1 MRSLKS
7 IMMVVAAALAAATT
21 SFSAPAALAQSSM
34 ERLPETAGSQLQ
46 GRDRQQQ
53 LETLATQDRI
63 AARQRGA
70 RRGPT
75 PEQVKANAQAA
86 ATAAGLSCQV
96 SEASLLGKTDDDSD
110 LYEIACAGGTGYI
123 VQASTPPQTFD
134 CVLLAAQADRV
145 RAQGGEVAA
154 GSTCAL
160 PGNQNTMAVFAGYAR
175 AAGVPCEIDAA
186 KVVGKT
192 PEGNT
197 VYEVGCP
204 GADGW
209 HIEQLAQGWKK
220 TDCLQVMSTNLTCEY
235 TTTEEQ
241 VAGFKPL
248 LVGSDIDD
256 CDAQKI
262 HLLGQNDNGRFVEV
276 KCASGEGYVARI
288 NDNAIGQIYPCE
300 LAIRIG
306 GGCTMTP
313 VAAATTEQQ

>member
-21 SFSAPAALAQSSM
+21 SLMAPAALAQSSM

-53 LETLATQDRI
+53 LETMATQDRI
-63 AARQRGA
+63 AARQRGS

-75 PEQVKANAQAA
+75 PEQVKANAQGV
-86 ATAAGLSCQV
+86 ATAAGLACRV
-96 SEASLLGKTDDDSD
+96 TEATLLGKTDDDSD
-110 LYEIACAGGTGYI
+110 MYEVACDGGVGYLL
-123 VQASTPPQTFD
+123 QSSTPPQTFD
-134 CVLLAAQADRV
+134 CLVLANQADRI
-145 RAQGGEVAA
+145 RAQGGAVPA

-160 PGNQNTMAVFAGYAR
+160 PANQNGMAVMAGYAR
-175 AAGVPCEIDAA
+175 EAGVTCTVDAG

-192 PEGNT
+192 AAGNV
-197 VYEVGCP
+197 VYEIGCA

-209 HIEQLAQGWKK
+209 HIEKAAEGWTK

-235 TTTEEQ
+235 TTAAEQ
-241 VAGFKPL
+241 VAGFKAL
-248 LVGSDIDD
+248 LPGTDIDD
-256 CDAQKI
+256 CDAQRI
-262 HLLGQNDNGRFVEV
+262 HLLGQNDNGRFIEV
-276 KCASGEGYVARI
+276 KCASGEGYVARVK
-288 NDNAIGQIYPCE
+288 DNAIGQVYPCA